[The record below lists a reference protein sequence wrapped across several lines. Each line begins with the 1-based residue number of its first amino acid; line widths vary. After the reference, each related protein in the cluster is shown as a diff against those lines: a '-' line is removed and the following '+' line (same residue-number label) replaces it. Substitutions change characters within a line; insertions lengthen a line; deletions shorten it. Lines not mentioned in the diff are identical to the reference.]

1 MQPPNADLE
10 TEQQPPLS
18 LPFAHFVTGAVL
30 LLVGGGIAGI
40 GPLILPMQ
48 ASDSGTLHL
57 LLAGWVGLTIM
68 GAMVQF
74 VPVWSGTSLY
84 SERLSIASLWM
95 VLVGVAGIVAI
106 FLTSA
111 YRWFPVSATVLL
123 AGFWLFAY
131 VIFRTLPP
139 VRSMDIT
146 EAHFLAALINLLLGT
161 LLGWLMATDIAYGIL
176 RDLPMQTINV
186 LPAHLTLTVFGFI
199 SITIFGALFQLGPM
213 FTQSESGRIDDY
225 LAKIEMIAAP
235 GGVILLATGRL
246 FELELVARVGAT
258 AYLLGALCFS
268 LYLFRRLWTA
278 QVDFGPMLKRYW
290 LVTLSL
296 IGWVLLTAPEWVLD
310 PLSYFVRFGSPR
322 ATHLLFIGV
331 ITFTIVGTFYHVVP
345 FIIWFHRYSDLLG
358 YEPVPMID
366 DLFDARLARL
376 EFWLLFA
383 GLAVLWVGEFL
394 AAPTLVLMVGGNVLG
409 LGVILFATNMGL
421 VVWNH
426 RPETGREV
434 IAILFGRIPSGSV

>member
-30 LLVGGGIAGI
+30 LLVGGGIAGLA
-40 GPLILPMQ
+40 PLVLPMQ

-74 VPVWSGTSLY
+74 VPVWSGTKLY
-84 SERLSIASLWM
+84 SERLSIASLWL

-106 FLTSA
+106 FLTTA

-123 AGFWLFAY
+123 VGFWLFAY
-131 VIFRTLPP
+131 TIFRTLPP
-139 VRSMDIT
+139 IRSMDIT
-146 EAHFLAALINLLLGT
+146 EAHFSAALVNLLLGT
-161 LLGWLMATDIAYGIL
+161 LLGWLLATDIGYGIL
-176 RDLPMQTINV
+176 QDLPVHAASV

-199 SITIFGALFQLGPM
+199 SITIFGALFQLSPM
-213 FTQSESGRIDDY
+213 FTQSESGRIDDH
-225 LAKIEMIAAP
+225 LAHIEMVAAP
-235 GGVILLATGRL
+235 LGVVLLATGRL
-246 FELELVARVGAT
+246 LELQLIARVGAT

-268 LYLFRRLWTA
+268 LYLLRRLWTA
-278 QVDFGPMLKRYW
+278 QVEMGPMLKRYW
-290 LVTLSL
+290 LVGLSL
-296 IGWVLLTAPEWVLD
+296 FGWVLLTVPGWVLD

-345 FIIWFHRYSDLLG
+345 FIIWFHRYSDRLG
-358 YEPVPMID
+358 YEQVPMID
-366 DLFDARLARL
+366 DLFDARIARI
-376 EFWLLFA
+376 EFWLLLI
-383 GLAVLWVGEFL
+383 GLAVLWVGELL
-394 AAPTLVLMVGGNVLG
+394 AAPSLVLMVGGNVLG
-409 LGVILFATNMGL
+409 LGIILFAINMGL

-434 IAILFGRIPSGSV
+434 VAILFGRIPAETN